1 MVMAAI
7 SSHAQLTR
15 TTVYTNLHR
24 PVGIAQ
30 PPGVTD
36 RMYVVEQ
43 RGRGTAVARPLAT
56 NSGRLSVWNPGT
68 GTEIATSLVVTNVNT
83 GSEEGLLGA
92 AFHPNYA
99 TNGFVYVN
107 VTVGNPKFT
116 EIRRYTRSAGNI
128 NTFDAASVQT
138 VLRISQPY
146 ENHNGGTIRFG
157 KDGFLYIGMGDG
169 GDRDDPG
176 NRSQSVISLLGK
188 MLRINV
194 NGDDFPGD
202 ANRNYSIPSD
212 NPYVGITGEDEI
224 WGVGLRNPWKWDFD
238 QPARNGMDGL
248 LIADVGQD
256 VWEEAN
262 HVVADLP
269 NVNYGWKTYEGTALT
284 GLSGS
289 VAIANPKFPFFTYP
303 HPVGFSISG
312 GTQYRGTNLGTDLWG
327 DYMIGDYVGSWI
339 SWINMNHDLE
349 SGTLLNTLTN
359 YPTSTFTPKLT
370 SSNLTSVESD
380 NNGEIWVSALSNTG
394 FGNIARLDR
403 TAGASRSLTGTLV
416 LNDMIFGDYSTKGVT
431 VEIRMDSAPST
442 VIPLQVGVDPNGRLR
457 IPVPTGAGRVSVNHG
472 SWLRRTVA
480 FNTTAAS
487 VTGINVVCVNGDVDG
502 SGEVDAADIDEVIAD
517 FGLAGTSPSYPAN
530 RNSDLDRS
538 GEVDAADIDIV
549 IANFGAVDDAP

>member
-36 RMYVVEQ
+36 RMYVIEQ
-43 RGRGTAVARPLAT
+43 RGISNTTRPLAT
-56 NSGRLSVWNPGT
+56 TSGRISVWNPST
-68 GTEIATSLVVTNVNT
+68 ATEIATSLVITGVNT

-99 TNGFVYVN
+99 TNGYMYVN
-107 VTVGNPKFT
+107 VTVGSPSFT
-116 EIRRYTRSAGNI
+116 EIRRYTRSPGNI
-128 NTFDAASVQT
+128 NTFDSATVQT
-138 VLRISQPY
+138 VLRISQPFS
-146 ENHNGGTIRFG
+146 NHNGGTIRFG

-169 GDRDDPG
+169 GSANDPG
-176 NRSQSVISLLGK
+176 NRSQSVASVLGK

-194 NGDDFPGD
+194 NGDDFPAD
-202 ANRNYSIPSD
+202 ANRNYAIPSD

-224 WGVGLRNPWKWDFD
+224 WAVGLRNPWKWDFD

-284 GLSGS
+284 GLTGS

-349 SGTLLNTLTN
+349 SGALLNTLTN

-380 NNGEIWVSALSNTG
+380 NNGEIWVSALSNTS

-431 VEIRMDSAPST
+431 VEIRMDAAPST